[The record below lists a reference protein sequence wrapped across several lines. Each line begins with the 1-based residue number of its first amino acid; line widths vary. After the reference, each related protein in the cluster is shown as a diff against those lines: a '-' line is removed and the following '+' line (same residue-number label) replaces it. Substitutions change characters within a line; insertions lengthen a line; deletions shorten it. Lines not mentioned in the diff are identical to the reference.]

1 MFEKLFNKAAGK
13 TVKKIDKTAED
24 IGNVVTDAKSLLS
37 DGKDSV
43 KLIVT
48 LSVIGIT
55 LGIVADVIS
64 IAVGIQTIRLLK
76 MGK

>member
-1 MFEKLFNKAAGK
+1 MFESLFKKAAGK
-13 TVKKIDKTAED
+13 TVSKIDKTAED
-24 IGNVVTDAKSLLS
+24 IGNVVTDAKNLL
-37 DGKDSV
+37 DNGKDSV

-76 MGK
+76 LGK